1 MTNVFA
7 RLVIKN
13 PIGVTLEGLLFVLV
27 VLGLL
32 LILIA
37 SVASIFLP
45 SETWA
50 YVVSAFAGVLPAGL
64 LQAVEQAAGGLRL
77 LYVVLGGFA
86 LILLSTALGML
97 YNLLLVPFLLQR
109 NLSRL
114 EGKGFTASQIFPGR
128 REWAVLDTER
138 RYAFFLTA
146 ARVLQIHAAE
156 IKRFQ
161 TRSMPVGR
169 QQQARIELTDPET
182 PHHEI
187 YFPSKDEVEEL
198 RAAIRA
204 L

>member
-187 YFPSKDEVEEL
+187 YLPSKEEVEEL